1 MLLIASSGRPD
12 TSHRQENAERRA
24 EQKQV
29 LGLEWQW
36 QDSVIRLDQI
46 GLDLWNPVLGIQVLV
61 QQGGVVVWVALELL
75 TLWLGDLSVRVG
87 KEVDRVVRGEQV
99 VDDDG
104 A

>member
-46 GLDLWNPVLGIQVLV
+46 GLDL
-61 QQGGVVVWVALELL
+61 
-75 TLWLGDLSVRVG
+75 
-87 KEVDRVVRGEQV
+87 
-99 VDDDG
+99 
-104 A
+104 